1 MHICSYKYTYTHT
14 YIYVHILIH
23 TQTYTHTLADQ
34 GTENGRERIPFEGM
48 ILAGWREEIVK
59 ARIENF
65 LNGKNASIDALSIEQ
80 IFSNISQKD
89 IEMIKTIKEEVQ
101 LKTAHSLKNVLIE
114 ISKLSGMLASPVLNG
129 PIRERN
135 IYIALYTILQM
146 YPNPGN
152 SSESM
157 NSMMNGEPSYVSSTL
172 KLYNDLIDSE
182 LTQDDFTSMGIDK
195 KVSKECALEST
206 TLSIRQ
212 TFGSL
217 L

>member
-23 TQTYTHTLADQ
+23 TQTYTHTMANQ

-48 ILAGWREEIVK
+48 ILTGWREEIVK

-80 IFSNISQKD
+80 IFSNISQED

-114 ISKLSGMLASPVLNG
+114 ISKLSGILTSPVLNG
-129 PIRERN
+129 PIR
-135 IYIALYTILQM
+135 
-146 YPNPGN
+146 
-152 SSESM
+152 
-157 NSMMNGEPSYVSSTL
+157 
-172 KLYNDLIDSE
+172 
-182 LTQDDFTSMGIDK
+182 
-195 KVSKECALEST
+195 
-206 TLSIRQ
+206 
-212 TFGSL
+212 
-217 L
+217 